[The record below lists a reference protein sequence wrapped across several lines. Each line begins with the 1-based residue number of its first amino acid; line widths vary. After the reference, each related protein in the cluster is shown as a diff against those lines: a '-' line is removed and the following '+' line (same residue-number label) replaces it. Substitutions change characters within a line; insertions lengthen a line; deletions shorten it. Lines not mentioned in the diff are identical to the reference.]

1 MYYPGDVVYICNNM
15 DSKRQQKYAKLIQKD
30 ISEILRLHF
39 SHLYKGGL
47 VTVTLVKM
55 SPDLGQAKIYLSLLG
70 IKNIDQFFE
79 ELEEKRS
86 EVRKIL
92 GNKIGKQVRKIP
104 ELAFYHDNIEEEA
117 RRVDK
122 LIDNL
127 NIPPETD
134 PE

>member
-1 MYYPGDVVYICNNM
+1 M
-15 DSKRQQKYAKLIQKD
+15 DSKRQQKYGKLIQKD

-39 SHLYKGGL
+39 SQLYKGGL

-55 SPDLGQAKIYLSLLG
+55 SPDLGLARIYLSLLG
-70 IKNIDQFFE
+70 VKDIDLFFE
-79 ELEEKRS
+79 ELEDKKS

-117 RRVDK
+117 RRVDR
-122 LIDNL
+122 LIDSL
-127 NIPPETD
+127 DIPPETD

>member
-1 MYYPGDVVYICNNM
+1 M
-15 DSKRQQKYAKLIQKD
+15 
-30 ISEILRLHF
+30 
-39 SHLYKGGL
+39 YKGGL

-55 SPDLGQAKIYLSLLG
+55 SPDLGLAKVYLSLLG
-70 IKNIDQFFE
+70 IKDTALFFE
-79 ELEEKRS
+79 SLEEKKS

-122 LIDNL
+122 LIESLD
-127 NIPPETD
+127 IPPEKD
-134 PE
+134 QE

>member
-1 MYYPGDVVYICNNM
+1 ME
-15 DSKRQQKYAKLIQKD
+15 SKRQQKYGKLIQKD
-30 ISEILRLHF
+30 ISEILRLNF
-39 SHLYKGGL
+39 SQLYKGGL

-55 SPDLGQAKIYLSLLG
+55 SPDLGLAKVYLSLLG
-70 IKNIDQFFE
+70 IKDTALFFE
-79 ELEEKRS
+79 SLEEKKS

-122 LIDNL
+122 LIESLD
-127 NIPPETD
+127 IPPEKD
-134 PE
+134 QE